1 MITTDNINT
10 SIKEI
15 NDFLK
20 AEIIAGRCEVKEINP
35 YSTELV
41 TVTVCG
47 VSVQFYVK
55 DKSVSPTSG
64 DFRVSFDKTEEAAVR
79 KALAVK
85 ITEYKRAKLMKQ
97 RAEIDAKL
105 AELDESAAA

>member
-1 MITTDNINT
+1 MITTENIHT

-20 AEIIAGRCEVKEINP
+20 AEVLAGRFEVKEINS
-35 YSTELV
+35 YSHELV

-47 VSVQFYVK
+47 VNAQFYVTK
-55 DKSVSPTSG
+55 DSVSSSSG
-64 DFRVSFDKTEEAAVR
+64 DFRVSFDKTEEAAMR
-79 KALAVK
+79 KALVVK
-85 ITEYKRAKLMKQ
+85 INEYKRAQLMKQ

>member
-1 MITTDNINT
+1 MITSENIHT

-20 AEIIAGRCEVKEINP
+20 AEILDGCFKVKEINS
-35 YSTELV
+35 YSHELV
-41 TVTVCG
+41 VVTVCG
-47 VSVQFYVK
+47 LNVQFYVTK
-55 DKSVSPTSG
+55 DSVSSSSG
-64 DFRVSFDKTEEAAVR
+64 DFRVSFDKTEEAAMR
-79 KALAVK
+79 KALVIK
-85 ITEYKRAKLMKQ
+85 INEYKRAQLLNQ

>member
-1 MITTDNINT
+1 MITTENINT

-20 AEIIAGRCEVKEINP
+20 AEIIAGRCEVKEVNP
-35 YSTELV
+35 YSSELV
-41 TVTVCG
+41 TVAVCG
-47 VSVQFYVK
+47 VSVQFYVS

-64 DFRVSFDKTEEAAVR
+64 DFRVSFDKTEEE
-79 KALAVK
+79 ALKKVLVAK
-85 ITEYKRAKLMKQ
+85 ITEFKRAKLLKQ

>member
-55 DKSVSPTSG
+55 
-64 DFRVSFDKTEEAAVR
+64 
-79 KALAVK
+79 

-97 RAEIDAKL
+97 LAEIDAKL